1 MTAVYRNYDQSALDK
16 EYDNRTKVP
25 GFDFPAFLKWCDD
38 ESKHARLHRRCNL
51 DVSYGHG
58 PAEKLD
64 IFPAEGIN
72 SGRVEIFFHGG
83 YWRLLDKVNFSYVA
97 NGLAPHGVTSVIV
110 NYGLIPNVT
119 MAELVDQCRAAV
131 AWTYRHIAEYGG
143 DPEQLYV
150 SGHSAGG
157 HLTAM
162 MMATDWQL
170 YGRSKQH
177 ELPQQ
182 LLKGACAIS
191 GIYELEPVRLCFLNA
206 TLNLTAEGAARFSPM
221 SLVPTQRAPI
231 SVVVGG
237 REGDEYMRQTRE
249 FAQKWTQHGVGTEA
263 VLLPEED
270 HFSIRAQLG
279 KPDSEVVSLLL
290 RSRS

>member
-1 MTAVYRNYDQSALDK
+1 
-16 EYDNRTKVP
+16 VP
-25 GFDFPAFLKWCDD
+25 GFDFAAFLKWCDD
-38 ESKHARLHRRCNL
+38 ESECARQNRQCSL
-51 DVSYGHG
+51 DIAYGPG

-64 IFPAEGIN
+64 VFRAEGIN

-83 YWRLLDKVNFSYVA
+83 YWRMLDKINFSYVA

-110 NYGLIPNVT
+110 NYGLIPHVT
-119 MAELVDQCRAAV
+119 MAELIDQCRAAV
-131 AWTYRHIAEYGG
+131 AWTYRHIGDFGG
-143 DPEQLYV
+143 DPDQLYV

-157 HLTAM
+157 HLAAM
-162 MMATDWQL
+162 MMATDWPL
-170 YGRSKQH
+170 YARSRQSTAD
-177 ELPQQ
+177 LPEQ

-191 GIYELEPVRLCFLNA
+191 GIYELEPVHLSFMNA
-206 TLNLTAEGAARFSPM
+206 TLNFTPEEAARFSPM
-221 SLVPTQRAPI
+221 SMVPTQAAPM
-231 SVVVGG
+231 SVIVGG

-249 FAQKWTQHGVGTEA
+249 LAEKWATPGLATEA
-263 VLLPEED
+263 IVLPEED

>member
-1 MTAVYRNYDQSALDK
+1 LSTNRLGPAPGSRSRISIGVSGKARAGLK
-16 EYDNRTKVP
+16 PAWRGLHTGVWDNTQDTVIP

-58 PAEKLD
+58 PAKKLD

-72 SGRVEIFFHGG
+72 SGRVEIFLHGG
-83 YWRLLDKVNFSYVA
+83 YWRLLDKINFSYVA

-157 HLTAM
+157 RLIAM

-170 YGRSKQH
+170 YGFQRNAHRCRWWSAVAKEMSTCGKHESSRRNGRNTAWAPQRS
-177 ELPQQ
+177 
-182 LLKGACAIS
+182 C
-191 GIYELEPVRLCFLNA
+191 Y
-206 TLNLTAEGAARFSPM
+206 
-221 SLVPTQRAPI
+221 
-231 SVVVGG
+231 
-237 REGDEYMRQTRE
+237 RERIT
-249 FAQKWTQHGVGTEA
+249 
-263 VLLPEED
+263 
-270 HFSIRAQLG
+270 
-279 KPDSEVVSLLL
+279 
-290 RSRS
+290 SRSARNSASPIAKSFRSCCDRDPRLSST